1 LSTRRDRDPLSA
13 REVEVLALVAEGAT
27 NAEIAQ
33 SLFISESTVKAH
45 LQNIFGKLGVRTRT
59 QAALRYR
66 ETG

>member
-1 LSTRRDRDPLSA
+1 LSERRDRDLLSA

-27 NAEIAQ
+27 NAEIAR

-45 LQNIFGKLGVRTRT
+45 LQHVFEKLGVRTRT